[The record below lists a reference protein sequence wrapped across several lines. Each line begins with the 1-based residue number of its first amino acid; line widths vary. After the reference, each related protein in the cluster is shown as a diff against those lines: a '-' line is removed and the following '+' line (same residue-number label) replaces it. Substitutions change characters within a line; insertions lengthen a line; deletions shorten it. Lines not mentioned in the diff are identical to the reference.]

1 MTKINQ
7 DCDLTIREHGSK
19 VTEVSAIYNNKFVR
33 RIYLGCDKK
42 QATKKFTDAL
52 KKGEIV

>member
-7 DCDLTIREHGSK
+7 DCDLTIREHSTR

-33 RIYLGCDKK
+33 RLYLGCDKK
-42 QATKKFTDAL
+42 QATKRFT
-52 KKGEIV
+52 GEIR

>member
-7 DCDLTIREHGSK
+7 DCDLTIREHSTR

-33 RIYLGCDKK
+33 RLYLGCDKK
-42 QATKKFTDAL
+42 QATKRFTDAL